1 MLKRLLAVDGV
12 QAVVLFRDDGEYL
25 EGYGFIPDEM
35 MQQMATFAHEYKR
48 LVQSNADQ
56 LSMFTQIS
64 SWTPPKGWMVR
75 GAHFT
80 ICSVANLMC
89 MMKNDE
95 GNISEVMREL
105 DDLAHS

>member
-1 MLKRLLAVDGV
+1 MIKRLLVVDGV
-12 QAVVLFRDDGEYL
+12 QAVVLFRDDGAFL
-25 EGYGFIPDEM
+25 EGYGLLPAEM
-35 MQQMATFAHEYKR
+35 MEQMALFAHEYKR

-64 SWTPPKGWMVR
+64 GWTPPRGWLVR
-75 GAHFT
+75 GADFT

-95 GNISEVMREL
+95 ANLSEVMKEL
-105 DDLAHS
+105 SELAHL